1 MPAKYIIYKEEYDEQ
16 LRRLKLPKMLP
27 RISTPD
33 LKQAMGF
40 LLQMIKE
47 QPHLHF
53 TLEYIPEG
61 ESE

>member
-1 MPAKYIIYKEEYDEQ
+1 MPEKYVIYKEEYDER
-16 LRRLKLPKMLP
+16 LRVLKIPKMLP

-33 LKQAMGF
+33 SEQAMECF
-40 LLQMIKE
+40 SQMVKE

-61 ESE
+61 SK

>member
-1 MPAKYIIYKEEYDEQ
+1 MPEKYIIYKEEYDKQ
-16 LRRLKLPKMLP
+16 LSRLKLPKMLP

-33 LKQAMGF
+33 EEQAVMF
-40 LLQMIKE
+40 FQQMIKE
-47 QPHLHF
+47 QPHLYF